1 MALGIVDRSL
11 VLEFAIVLPPS
22 LSDERRALPVSIS
35 LQRVNFS
42 PLVDEGPSSIK
53 TYNSIEHAL
62 ENIQGTLCPCGLRHS
77 DVNSDTWQIRAE

>member
-11 VLEFAIVLPPS
+11 VLEFAIGLPPS

-35 LQRVNFS
+35 FQRVNFS
-42 PLVDEGPSSIK
+42 PKVGEGPSIK

-77 DVNSDTWQIRAE
+77 EVNSDTWQIRAE

>member
-11 VLEFAIVLPPS
+11 VLDCAIVLPPS

-35 LQRVNFS
+35 FQRVSFS
-42 PLVDEGPSSIK
+42 PKVDEGPSIK

-62 ENIQGTLCPCGLRHS
+62 ENIQGTLCPWGLRHS
-77 DVNSDTWQIRAE
+77 EVNSDTWQIRA